1 MKNKKG
7 VTLLEVIV
15 AIVILGIAIVSTIQI
30 MATNN
35 KLVIK
40 NERGIN
46 SIQEIESIMEVFSS
60 NPEQFKQN
68 ISSIYGIEED
78 DVIKLYYTS
87 AFIKTNNNE
96 QSNYYLEVI
105 YEKEDLENTKY
116 KYTLTINTYYDNE
129 FYTHGN
135 STYNKRVIIK

>member
-78 DVIKLYYTS
+78 DEIILYYTS

-96 QSNYYLEVI
+96 QSNYYLVVI
-105 YEKEDLENTKY
+105 YEQEDLENTKY
-116 KYTLTINTYYDNE
+116 KYTLTINTYYDKK

>member
-7 VTLLEVIV
+7 VTLLDVIV

-68 ISSIYGIEED
+68 ISSIYGVEEN
-78 DVIKLYYTS
+78 DVIKAIRKLADAGKVGLTPDGR
-87 AFIKTNNNE
+87 I
-96 QSNYYLEVI
+96 
-105 YEKEDLENTKY
+105 
-116 KYTLTINTYYDNE
+116 TLRND
-129 FYTHGN
+129 
-135 STYNKRVIIK
+135 